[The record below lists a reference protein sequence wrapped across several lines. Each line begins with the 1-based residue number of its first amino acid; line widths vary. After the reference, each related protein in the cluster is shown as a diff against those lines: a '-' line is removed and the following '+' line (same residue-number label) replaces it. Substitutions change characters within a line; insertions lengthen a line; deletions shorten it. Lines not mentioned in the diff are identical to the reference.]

1 MNENSGLRAFIF
13 YTFCG
18 TFLYAICAGFR
29 DNYGIMLPYIARA
42 NDLPYDSLSFII
54 AVGQLCFGAMQP
66 VFGYLA
72 LRFSARSVLFTGAL
86 LMLTGLLLIP
96 HARTWWQ
103 LLLSLGILLPSGT
116 AGASFG
122 ILMSCIGP
130 RLGGRRVHLSAG
142 FVGAGIG
149 FGICILSPIIQGWIT
164 SLGIMNAILLLTLPV
179 LMLFPAAIG
188 ITSGKVA
195 DTPGAPEERKESFWK
210 IVRDGARNPA
220 YRRVVF
226 GFTTCGFHMALIQTH
241 LFSQLTVFGMKE
253 DAAAW
258 CLSVYGLG
266 VVAGSVASGWASSR
280 WAMSCILGWLYSSR
294 CIWVLLLLF
303 KLPVSGLIAV
313 IFVLGMTGVAST
325 APTSGLVQQLFGTL
339 RLPTLFGMAY
349 LAHQAGAF
357 CSAWAGGICRQLT
370 GSYDAVWYADIGL
383 CLLAGLACFD
393 IRRVARGL

>member
-1 MNENSGLRAFIF
+1 MNENTAWRPFLF

-42 NDLPYDSLSFII
+42 NHLAFDSVSFII
-54 AVGQLCFGAMQP
+54 AVGQLFFGAMQP

-72 LRFSARSVLFTGAL
+72 LRFSARIVLCTGAL
-86 LMLTGLLLIP
+86 MMLAGLLLIP
-96 HARTWWQ
+96 HATAWWQ

-130 RLGGRRVHLSAG
+130 RLGGQRVHLSAG
-142 FVGAGIG
+142 FVGGGIG
-149 FGICILSPIIQGWIT
+149 FGICILSPLIQGWIT
-164 SLGIMNAILLLTLPV
+164 GLGVMNAVLLLTIPV

-195 DTPGAPEERKESFWK
+195 QAPAATEKKESFWQ
-210 IVRDGARNPA
+210 IVRAGARNRA
-220 YRRVVF
+220 YRRVAF

-280 WAMSCILGWLYSSR
+280 WAMSRILGLLYSSR
-294 CIWVLLLLF
+294 CVWVFLLLF
-303 KLPVSGLIAV
+303 QLPAPGLIAV
-313 IFVLGMTGVAST
+313 IFLLGATGVAST

-339 RLPTLFGMAY
+339 RLPTLFGMVY
-349 LAHQAGAF
+349 LVHQVGAF
-357 CSAWAGGICRQLT
+357 CSAWAGGICMQLT
-370 GSYDAVWYADIGL
+370 GNYDAIWYADMAL

-393 IRRVARGL
+393 IRRVAPGL